1 MEGLIHG
8 LHEVIACGAEIAKL
22 VLEGIGILILIIAGI
37 QSTIM
42 YFRKNPH
49 SGLNLAKGISTA
61 LTFMLGGEVLGTI
74 IATSWNNILMLG
86 AIVVLRVTINFVL
99 LWEIGHEEREEMRL
113 MAKEIQKGSKSK
125 KTEDE

>member
-1 MEGLIHG
+1 MEGFIHG
-8 LHEVIACGAEIAKL
+8 LHEVIVCGAEIAKL
-22 VLEGIGILILIIAGI
+22 LMEGIGILVLIIAGI
-37 QSTIM
+37 ESTIG
-42 YFRKNPH
+42 YIRKNPH

-99 LWEIGHEEREEMRL
+99 LWEIEHEERDEMRKL
-113 MAKEIQKGSKSK
+113 ASDIQKS
-125 KTEDE
+125 TESEK